1 MSLRRCN
8 STYRLLLLMLSAM
21 LASCAVRDGAP
32 ESYDRDWRS
41 IEDATPVAL
50 PFSRYGNPESYEVFG
65 QSYQVMASNAGFSEE
80 GLASWYGTK
89 FHGRRTSSGEPYD
102 MYAMTAAHKSLRIPS
117 YVEVTN
123 LSNNR
128 KAIVKVND
136 RGPFHEGRVI
146 DLSYAAA
153 TKLGVAA
160 TGTAPVT
167 LRVIEAGQ
175 PQPVIDDVPIADSVI
190 AKGALENK
198 GRDNSAFADFID
210 APFEEQVGEKI
221 YVHVATFASE
231 DSALNMLDYLR
242 GRQFR
247 SVRIHVENKQQNLLY
262 RVRIGPVPSSLIAE
276 KLISQL
282 KEINHSN
289 LKTVTYN

>member
-1 MSLRRCN
+1 MRLQSYN
-8 STYRLLLLMLSAM
+8 NAYRLLLLTLSAM

-41 IEDATPVAL
+41 IDDATPVVL
-50 PFSRYGNPESYEVFG
+50 PFSRYGNPDTYEVFG
-65 QSYQVMASNAGFSEE
+65 QTYQVMASNDGFSEK

-153 TKLGVAA
+153 TKLGVAE

-175 PQPVIDDVPIADSVI
+175 PVINDVPVTDTSTEKTV
-190 AKGALENK
+190 LENK
-198 GRDNSAFADFID
+198 DRDNSAIADFID
-210 APFEEQVGEKI
+210 APFEEQVGKKI
-221 YVHVATFASE
+221 YVHVAAFASE
-231 DSALNMLDYLR
+231 GSAMSMLDYLKSR
-242 GRQFR
+242 HFK

-262 RVRIGPVPSSLIAE
+262 RVRIGPVPSSVIAE
-276 KLISQL
+276 KLVSQL
-282 KEINHSN
+282 KEINRNN

>member
-1 MSLRRCN
+1 MRMQGDGNVYRSLI
-8 STYRLLLLMLSAM
+8 LAISAM

-32 ESYDRDWRS
+32 ENYDRDWRT
-41 IEDATPVAL
+41 IKDATPVAL
-50 PFSRYGNPESYEVFG
+50 PFSRYGNPDTYEVFG
-65 QSYQVMASNAGFSEE
+65 QSYQVMASNDGFSEE

-89 FHGRRTSSGEPYD
+89 FHGRRTSSGEAYD

-153 TKLGVAA
+153 TKLGVAE
-160 TGTAPVT
+160 TGTAPVM

-175 PQPVIDDVPIADSVI
+175 PVIDDVPKANTAT
-190 AKGALENK
+190 AKA
-198 GRDNSAFADFID
+198 AVADFTGT
-210 APFEEQVGEKI
+210 PFKEQVEKAI
-221 YVHVATFASE
+221 YVHIAAFSSE
-231 DSALNMLDYLR
+231 DNATKMLKYLR
-242 GRQFR
+242 GRQFK
-247 SVRIHVENKQQNLLY
+247 SVRIHVEHKQQSSLY
-262 RVRIGPVPSSLIAE
+262 HVRIGPVPSMLVAE

-282 KEINHSN
+282 KEINRST

>member
-1 MSLRRCN
+1 MSLQSYN
-8 STYRLLLLMLSAM
+8 NTYRLLLLTLSAM

-32 ESYDRDWRS
+32 ENYDRDWRT
-41 IEDATPVAL
+41 IEDATPVAM
-50 PFSRYGNPESYEVFG
+50 PFSRYGNPDTYEVFG
-65 QSYQVMASNAGFSEE
+65 QNYQVMASNDGFSEK

-89 FHGRRTSSGEPYD
+89 FHGRRTSSGEIYD

-175 PQPVIDDVPIADSVI
+175 PGIDDVPTADTDT
-190 AKGALENK
+190 ARAALENK
-198 GRDNSAFADFID
+198 GTDNSVPADFIE
-210 APFEEQVGEKI
+210 APFEEQVGEKT
-221 YVHVATFASE
+221 YVHVAAFASE
-231 DSALNMLDYLR
+231 DSAMNMLDYLR
-242 GRQFR
+242 DRQFR
-247 SVRIHVENKQQNLLY
+247 SVRIHVENRQQSLLY

-276 KLISQL
+276 KLVFQL
-282 KEINHSN
+282 KEINRNS
-289 LKTVTYN
+289 LKTVIYN